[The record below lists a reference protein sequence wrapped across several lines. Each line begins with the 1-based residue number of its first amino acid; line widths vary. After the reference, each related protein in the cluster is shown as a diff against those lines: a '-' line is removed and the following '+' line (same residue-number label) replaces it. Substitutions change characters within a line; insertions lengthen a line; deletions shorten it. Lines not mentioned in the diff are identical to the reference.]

1 MIFCWCRGGQ
11 NDKKKKD
18 DAPRNVPEQRARAAP
33 VVSTLGDL
41 RKLKKEDAPLSPR
54 SSGSHGNP
62 SSGGRCR
69 SGTMSPRAGNMSPRG
84 VTSADNL
91 PGYCRFRA
99 SQRREGREGSVSG
112 GGGDAAGHNL
122 SGTIAGAGAAGA
134 GGDGWGSTAVFSA
147 ATAQL
152 TGGAG
157 ALSSSMYH
165 QAVAKS
171 RSSFGEPA
179 AGGSG
184 GHGASTTFSSGDSSL
199 FHSTAQMAAAG
210 AARPT
215 KRTTRLEK
223 RSVRINVDDTTC
235 APGDFHKAPIGAEV
249 MFQTFVKGSWLSGV
263 VAELHPDGTS
273 DILCAAPDDP
283 SGDRIEVGVAPS
295 DIRDPADNYAE
306 NCLQGRWHDGA
317 GNVFDI
323 LGKGVRETSLEG
335 VVGVHQLTRVGKS
348 GLPALDGV
356 KVYALTQKG
365 VVWQDGSV
373 WRRKRGRLVRVDAED
388 ASVEWGESN
397 GEVSVASVAEDA
409 AVQLRKGDVLHSV
422 NGVAVSTLESF
433 MRYIVGAGG
442 DGCLDLLII
451 DGEESIA
458 AAQAAL
464 GSSTHSS
471 GNDDAEQTH
480 TSVPR
485 SPRGARGGGGL
496 RGFRGGGGVSP
507 GGGAPGGGGA
517 GDSGVIPLTPP
528 LLTPSPS
535 PAPSPTPPPSTGMG
549 ARAHSTNSLYDSQYF
564 SGETERQPTERFLT
578 AEDVQV
584 GAILEATWGGVAHRC
599 RVTEVR
605 KGEDGACEAEEG
617 VCKVRWLFDEEGPEW
632 RVMEL
637 VELTLPDEAGAEAA
651 AEEDGGSRDDDDLV
665 ADELESLRSLWRR
678 AVSAYDAVSSDG
690 RQEPTFTDLV
700 TALHLTKQA
709 AKRQLRALAR
719 PGTSKV
725 PRQDFL
731 TWMSHLAE
739 SGMAEATLSWVE
751 RNLAADTDDHLNSST
766 VMHLMSS
773 SPLFTDDCLPLSYP
787 PTTENVLVL
796 PGRGRVV
803 GDCGSVAR
811 AGELLTTEEVGTLD
825 SGAVVDVAEVQGRR
839 ARLIAPLK
847 GWVSLTTA
855 EGNVLIGEHPVIP
868 SVDECDLVRCSDEPC
883 GLTWSGLRLE
893 AVTAPEGSAACRG
906 CFRRL
911 VGRSLVTVDGHS
923 VPPGTDVAAAL
934 AGRTNARL
942 GFAPLSR
949 LTGCLRKK
957 PDEALGMAFSA
968 HCVLTAVTEERAR
981 CLEKYVG
988 KTVTH
993 VDGVPVHQQADIMRL
1008 SAGGTATVFT
1018 FTNEAPGCNANLPP
1032 GLGDSALLEAER
1044 STFIDA
1050 NARGSIDGSDD
1061 DDDKSVVYVHPDA
1074 EEDSYA
1080 DADAIMHN
1088 PF

>member
-11 NDKKKKD
+11 NNKKKKD
-18 DAPRNVPEQRARAAP
+18 DAPRDVPEQRARAAP

-41 RKLKKEDAPLSPR
+41 RKLKKDDAPLSPR
-54 SSGSHGNP
+54 SSGGGGYP

-99 SQRREGREGSVSG
+99 SQRREGRDASASG
-112 GGGDAAGHNL
+112 DGGAAGHNL
-122 SGTIAGAGAAGA
+122 SGNLGGGGCA
-134 GGDGWGSTAVFSA
+134 GGGASGSDAWGSTAVFSA

-171 RSSFGEPA
+171 RSTFGEPA

-199 FHSTAQMAAAG
+199 FHSTAQIAAAG

-283 SGDRIEVGVAPS
+283 AGDRIEVGVAPS
-295 DIRDPADNYAE
+295 DIRDPDDNYAE

-373 WRRKRGRLVRVDAED
+373 WRRKRGRMVRVDAED

-409 AVQLRKGDVLHSV
+409 LVPLRRGDVLHSV

-451 DGEESIA
+451 DGEESLA
-458 AAQAAL
+458 ASHAAL

-471 GNDDAEQTH
+471 GGDDVEQTH

-485 SPRGARGGGGL
+485 SPRGRGGGGL
-496 RGFRGGGGVSP
+496 RGYRGGLSP
-507 GGGAPGGGGA
+507 GGA

-535 PAPSPTPPPSTGMG
+535 PAPSPTPPPSMGMG
-549 ARAHSTNSLYDSQYF
+549 ARAQSTNSLYDSQYF

-584 GAILEATWGGVAHRC
+584 GAVLEATWGGVAHRC

-605 KGEDGACEAEEG
+605 SGESEEG
-617 VCKVRWLFDEEGPEW
+617 VCRVRWLFDEEGPEW
-632 RVMEL
+632 MVMEL
-637 VELTLPDEAGAEAA
+637 VELTLPVDEAA
-651 AEEDGGSRDDDDLV
+651 AAAEGCGSRDGDDDDLV
-665 ADELESLRSLWRR
+665 DDELESLRSLWKR
-678 AVSAYDAVSSDG
+678 AVTAYDAVSSDG
-690 RQEPTFTDLV
+690 REEPTFTDLV

-731 TWMSHLAE
+731 TWMSYLAE
-739 SGMAEATLSWVE
+739 SGLAEATLSWVE
-751 RNLAADTDDHLNSST
+751 RNLAADSDDHLNSST

-773 SPLFTDDCLPLSYP
+773 SPLFTDECLPMSYP
-787 PTTENVLVL
+787 PTTEVHHTFLVLVFL
-796 PGRGRVV
+796 FP
-803 GDCGSVAR
+803 
-811 AGELLTTEEVGTLD
+811 
-825 SGAVVDVAEVQGRR
+825 
-839 ARLIAPLK
+839 
-847 GWVSLTTA
+847 
-855 EGNVLIGEHPVIP
+855 HPP
-868 SVDECDLVRCSDEPC
+868 
-883 GLTWSGLRLE
+883 
-893 AVTAPEGSAACRG
+893 
-906 CFRRL
+906 
-911 VGRSLVTVDGHS
+911 
-923 VPPGTDVAAAL
+923 
-934 AGRTNARL
+934 
-942 GFAPLSR
+942 
-949 LTGCLRKK
+949 
-957 PDEALGMAFSA
+957 
-968 HCVLTAVTEERAR
+968 
-981 CLEKYVG
+981 
-988 KTVTH
+988 
-993 VDGVPVHQQADIMRL
+993 
-1008 SAGGTATVFT
+1008 
-1018 FTNEAPGCNANLPP
+1018 NLQN
-1032 GLGDSALLEAER
+1032 LNQL
-1044 STFIDA
+1044 
-1050 NARGSIDGSDD
+1050 
-1061 DDDKSVVYVHPDA
+1061 
-1074 EEDSYA
+1074 
-1080 DADAIMHN
+1080 
-1088 PF
+1088 